1 MDIKQDIP
9 VESGFWSAL
18 VCPETRQSLV
28 LKTLKA
34 AEAEAKCVFIARE
47 PALNSRGELVAPI
60 GITSTVMLRRDHQA
74 AYPIVDGVPILLA
87 PEMLVPAGVK
97 HTVDLLLPRY
107 AEAYEEMSHYNL
119 AAAKEAEQI
128 KNTDAY
134 RSIAKVFQA
143 PQAVQ
148 ANFPYP
154 AEIWLDA
161 IYDSVTQMEAYE
173 HLMPIAGNQM
183 AQLGGKGIHA
193 VKFLLAGA
201 SVAWSIT
208 PMLGEIKCA
217 IALAREFNVEGR
229 LYGVVGIAEE
239 IPLAASVLDGIF
251 SGGCLH
257 HMQTD
262 LALPEAARVLKTG
275 GRFAANDPW
284 RTPFYAIGTR
294 IFGKREEGVY
304 CQPLTKGRLAVLPA
318 AFPTARYI
326 QHGSIFRYPLLAL
339 SKFGIKSGLNFA
351 YRMTKIDDAISSI
364 IPGLRKWGSSVV
376 VLGKK

>member
-1 MDIKQDIP
+1 MEIKQDIQI
-9 VESGFWSAL
+9 ESGFWSTL
-18 VCPETRQSLV
+18 VCPETRQPLV
-28 LKTLKA
+28 LKTLKV
-34 AEAEAKCVFIARE
+34 AEAEAKRTFIARE
-47 PALNSRGELVAPI
+47 HAVNSRGELVAPI
-60 GITSTVMLRRDHQA
+60 GITPTVMLRQDHEA

-97 HTVDLLLPRY
+97 RAVDLLLPRY

-119 AAAKEAEQI
+119 AAAMEAERI

-134 RSIAKVFQA
+134 QSIAKIYQA

-148 ANFPYP
+148 VNFPYP

-161 IYDSVTQMEAYE
+161 VYDSVTQMEAYE
-173 HLMPIAGNQM
+173 HLLPITGNQM

-201 SVAWSIT
+201 SAAWAIT

-217 IALAREFNVEGR
+217 IALAREFKVDGQ
-229 LYGVVGIAEE
+229 LFGVVGIAEE
-239 IPLAASVLDGIF
+239 IPLAAGVLDGIF

-262 LALPEAARVLKTG
+262 LALPEAARVLKSG

-304 CQPLTKGRLAVLPA
+304 CQPLTKSRLAVLPV

-351 YRMTKIDDAISSI
+351 YRMTKIDDALTSI
-364 IPGLRKWGSSVV
+364 IPGLRSWGSSVV